1 MRALL
6 TALEDPARATNL
18 PSGDATMLA
27 VARHHRLTPL
37 LSVVCSQTLPA
48 PLADAFRHDRVLT
61 AARNMILGQVA
72 EECVRALTEAGV
84 PAIVLKGLDYEARLY
99 RAVGLRPT
107 ADVDLLVPEVERRR
121 AFAVLDR
128 LGFEPRACAPG
139 FDDLDYH
146 EVAWTRAGV
155 EVDLHIALAPFVRGR
170 IDYTAIWSDARK
182 FRLGETDAL
191 SLSDVHAAIFHAL
204 HMGIDHFAVPAIYL
218 VDLARLL
225 ADPATLLDAEAT
237 ARTWQCHG
245 PFVTALAL
253 TRALLPRSL
262 PVPGAGSLPP
272 WTRRVIGSYGALA
285 APPRAEQ
292 LLRKFA
298 HFDTAGTALRY
309 LAVQSQ
315 RNIRELLERSLR
327 KRSPRQ
333 RLGL

>member
-1 MRALL
+1 M
-6 TALEDPARATNL
+6 TALEDPPRAADL
-18 PSGDATMLA
+18 PSNDPTMLA
-27 VARHHRLTPL
+27 VARYHRLTPL
-37 LSVVCSQTLPA
+37 LSLVCGQTLPA

-72 EECVRALTEAGV
+72 EEGIRALTETDV

-99 RAVGLRPT
+99 RAAGVRPT
-107 ADVDLLVPEVERRR
+107 ADVDLLVPAAKRRD

-139 FDDLDYH
+139 FDDPDYH
-146 EVAWTRAGV
+146 EVAWTRDGV

-170 IDYTAIWSDARK
+170 IDYAAIWSDARR
-182 FRLGETDAL
+182 FRLGDTDAL
-191 SLSDVHAAIFHAL
+191 SLSDVHATVFQAL
-204 HMGIDHFAVPAIYL
+204 HMGVDHFAVPAIYL

-262 PVPGAGSLPP
+262 PGPSSGSLPP
-272 WTRRVIGSYGALA
+272 WTRRVIGAYGALA

-292 LLRKFA
+292 LFRKFA
-298 HFDTAGTALRY
+298 HFDTMGTALRY
-309 LAVQSQ
+309 LLVQSR
-315 RNIRELLERSLR
+315 RNVGELVERRVR
-327 KRSPRQ
+327 KRSARQ